1 MVQIYQNK
9 QIMKKVILFVMLLL
23 MSQNITL
30 NNRYQDFNKYL
41 EDYKTQLQNE
51 NWEKFLKALIL
62 VESND
67 NPKAIGKTNDV
78 GILQITPIYV
88 KEANRLS
95 GKNFTL
101 DDRYSV
107 EKSLEMFSIIQ
118 NHYNPDKDIY
128 MAIKLHNPK
137 AGDWYK
143 NRILSF
149 MK

>member
-1 MVQIYQNK
+1 M
-9 QIMKKVILFVMLLL
+9 
-23 MSQNITL
+23 
-30 NNRYQDFNKYL
+30 
-41 EDYKTQLQNE
+41 
-51 NWEKFLKALIL
+51 
-62 VESND
+62 
-67 NPKAIGKTNDV
+67 

>member
-23 MSQNITL
+23 MSQNITP

-51 NWEKFLKALIL
+51 NWERFLKALIL
-62 VESND
+62 VESNG

-118 NHYNPDKDIY
+118 NHYKPDKDIY